1 MESLAHVSLPLLD
14 EEEGRTGVRLDV
26 GMAQA
31 IGHDKSYHLLV
42 TLIRKMGS
50 SVDCDVNFA

>member
-1 MESLAHVSLPLLD
+1 M
-14 EEEGRTGVRLDV
+14 GVRLDV